1 MSTFV
6 VSARKYR
13 PNRFE
18 DVVGQEHVSGTLKNA
33 LQTDHL
39 AHAFLFCGPRGVGK
53 TTCARILAK
62 VLNCQAPTPQ
72 FEPCNECESCKAFS
86 KNASFNITE
95 LDAASNNSVE
105 HIRALI
111 EQVRFQPQQGKY
123 KVFIIDEV
131 HMLSQQAFNAFL
143 KTLEEPPPYAIFIL
157 ATTEKHKII
166 PTILSR
172 CQIFDFR
179 RIQVSDMV
187 VHLFNICQ
195 QEGIEASPD
204 ALHIIGQKADGALR
218 DALSIFD
225 RIVAFAG
232 KKISYEDVIANL
244 NVLDYDYYFRLV
256 DAMLLENITEVML
269 IFDQILRK
277 GFDPELFINGLAEH
291 LRNLLVCKDPET
303 LQLLECGDVLRKR
316 YQEQARLSPTSL
328 LLTALNLANECD
340 LHYKMARSKRLH
352 VELSLIKMAHAGR
365 AFTFGSAPV
374 PDSSNGQVEKKT
386 PDLSVGRIGETD
398 QPEKAVS
405 APVEEQK
412 QVDGV
417 SSEPEAPAQPSPT
430 MTKEASKQSITLEI
444 TNEAESP
451 DQESPDDEEEAID
464 AVLTKIVSEPPGNA
478 NGKGAE
484 ALTTGN
490 ARPGLKRSSRH
501 GLTHLN
507 MDALLAEVEED
518 LDQQPQE
525 IPILT
530 LEEVRQS
537 WNEYIEQ
544 HEKNSVK
551 MLLKNVE
558 VDLQES
564 ELIARVG
571 SKLAESS
578 VREETDLMD
587 FLRAKLQHPELS
599 LRIAIDPSL
608 VVEPPKRQ
616 KPLNAK
622 DKYRLM
628 NEVNPQIRELITRFG
643 MRPDEE

>member
-62 VLNCQAPTPQ
+62 VLNCQSPTAD
-72 FEPCNECESCKAFS
+72 FEPCNECDNCKAFS

-187 VHLFNICQ
+187 EHLFNICQ
-195 QEGIEASPD
+195 QEGIKAAPD

-232 KKISYEDVIANL
+232 ENITYEDVIANL

-256 DAMLLENITEVML
+256 DALLMEQITEVML
-269 IFDQILRK
+269 IFDQVLRK

-316 YQEQARLSPTSL
+316 YQEQAQLSPTAL

-340 LHYKMARSKRLH
+340 LHYKMARNKRLH
-352 VELSLIKMAHAGR
+352 VELSLIKMTHIGR
-365 AFTFGSAPV
+365 AFSLGTASENIA
-374 PDSSNGQVEKKT
+374 DNGQAEKKT
-386 PDLSVGRIGETD
+386 ADLNASAEVAAKS
-398 QPEKAVS
+398 PEKEVS
-405 APVEEQK
+405 AALPDQETETADLPADDEKSPTPSPPDPPTKSIPLEVTNEPEQEPEPVEEEEK
-412 QVDGV
+412 ETSLEEVEPAMASEKEVDP
-417 SSEPEAPAQPSPT
+417 SEII
-430 MTKEASKQSITLEI
+430 QS
-444 TNEAESP
+444 
-451 DQESPDDEEEAID
+451 
-464 AVLTKIVSEPPGNA
+464 AV
-478 NGKGAE
+478 
-484 ALTTGN
+484 TTEKS
-490 ARPGLKRSSRH
+490 APGLKRSVRH
-501 GLTHLN
+501 GLAHLN

-518 LDQQPQE
+518 LEQE
-525 IPILT
+525 PKELPE
-530 LEEVRQS
+530 LELEVVRQC
-537 WNEYIEQ
+537 WNNYIEQ
-544 HEKNSVK
+544 HEKSSVK

-558 VDLQES
+558 V
-564 ELIARVG
+564 ELEDKELVLKVG
-571 SKLAESS
+571 TKLAESS
-578 VREETDLMD
+578 IREEAELMD
-587 FLRAKLQHPELS
+587 YLRTHLKHPELS
-599 LRIAIDPSL
+599 LRVAIDPSMI
-608 VVEPPKRQ
+608 VEAPKRQ

-643 MRPDEE
+643 MRPDED